1 MEQEQTFE
9 EYMGEVTA
17 RLNTLSE
24 EDKASL
30 GDIAGTKIAKLLG
43 FVLGPRVAALAG
55 ESGDAI
61 ETEEVLP
68 PMKRGLAART

>member
-1 MEQEQTFE
+1 MEEEQTFE

-30 GDIAGTKIAKLLG
+30 GEIAGTKMAKLLG

-55 ESGDAI
+55 ETGDAI
-61 ETEEVLP
+61 EEEVLP
-68 PMKRGLAART
+68 PMKRGLAARI